1 MRDRFMAHLITLTII
16 LLIFGIVYLAS
27 SFYWLG
33 RIKKKEIIVLNELV
47 TEVQALRKDVDDLKR
62 DNP

>member
-1 MRDRFMAHLITLTII
+1 MAHLITLTII